1 MKATTKKKREK
12 LVYTTSSQVFHLW
25 ANQSQTY
32 ARQGGSL
39 TRSSF
44 QGESAYSYRAEI
56 ARIVSYRGVKVGIV
70 SSHKYSNTTSKHQ
83 RDCIYALDGLM
94 PAVSGSTWN
103 VKACLLEMQAKL
115 VDELMSLF
123 SMRKFSSWYNP
134 LDRGNHLTLS
144 LHNFNETCKA
154 LKHSELCIEPDD
166 DFKQLWAAHRI
177 QCMSRQTELD
187 ATAEERR
194 LKQQVIALAK
204 NTEDIE
210 RWRRCEIN
218 ATNFIR
224 SLKPQ
229 ILRVQGHTV
238 QTSGGAE
245 VEMMEALALLNKVTK
260 GIAKQGDRVGSFTLD
275 SVSQDF
281 AKIGCHVISLE
292 EARRVLKPGYLSLVS
307 NQKEETC
314 VQRKS

>member
-1 MKATTKKKREK
+1 
-12 LVYTTSSQVFHLW
+12 
-25 ANQSQTY
+25 
-32 ARQGGSL
+32 
-39 TRSSF
+39 
-44 QGESAYSYRAEI
+44 
-56 ARIVSYRGVKVGIV
+56 
-70 SSHKYSNTTSKHQ
+70 
-83 RDCIYALDGLM
+83 
-94 PAVSGSTWN
+94 
-103 VKACLLEMQAKL
+103 MQAYL
-115 VDELMSLF
+115 VDELMGLF
-123 SMRKFSSWYNP
+123 SKRKFWSGYDPLSHDSW
-134 LDRGNHLTLS
+134 LGMRLKE
-144 LHNFNETCKA
+144 FNETCKT
-154 LKHSELCIEPDD
+154 LKHSDLALELTEDFTSLWIEHRTFCI
-166 DFKQLWAAHRI
+166 
-177 QCMSRQTELD
+177 SRQSELD
-187 ATAEERR
+187 KTREERR
-194 LKQQVIALAK
+194 LKRQAVDLAK
-204 NTEDIE
+204 NIEDVE

-229 ILRVQGHTV
+229 IIRVQGHTV

-292 EARRVLKPGYLSLVS
+292 EARRVLKPGYLSLVP